1 MSDTFL
7 SKEDVRHLTGRAQRN
22 PQIEALRSMGIPF
35 FVNPTGWAI
44 VTRTAVEG
52 RILTPATAQQKKPWV
67 PRVLSA
73 A

>member
-35 FVNPTGWAI
+35 FVNAAGWAI
-44 VTRTAVEG
+44 VARTAVEG
-52 RILTPATAQQKKPWV
+52 RTPAPAAAQPKKPWV